1 MKTEASY
8 EDKRYIYNPKP
19 EILDDF
25 WNDCV
30 ELKEKKQNN
39 ITKNSQQSK
48 SNNMNNNN
56 YQHQHIQYNP
66 SKGRNENNN
75 LNKKS
80 NIRAYHSVKL
90 FNPKNKINNNMNSSL
105 DNNNN
110 NNHYNNNKLSP
121 LTEKFLSHLY
131 IKYPSFIEEK
141 REKEDKKIKS
151 KNALMRCLGL
161 YAYGLE
167 LQKSMKLSKEN
178 NEKLKEKEDISKCTF
193 KPKLNKK
200 ISYLDDNINFR
211 GNNNK
216 RLYQNNLKKYVN
228 KSVDNYHNKKSQK
241 NIESEEYTFKPEIFT
256 NPKLLKRM
264 FRNSNKNNK
273 SIYEE
278 NAEFILRYT
287 KARDEY
293 LIRRFKKM
301 YRKDDNYDY
310 SLLSLTKRLCNK
322 QYRNYLNVNNKILL
336 SGETISPNEYIHS
349 SIADFKGVSF
359 CNETAPNQKKANTEN
374 YIVGLRKNLHSLD
387 LNETEEP

>member
-1 MKTEASY
+1 MKTDASY

-19 EILDDF
+19 EMLDDF

-30 ELKEKKQNN
+30 EIKEKKQNN
-39 ITKNSQQSK
+39 IAKNNQQLK
-48 SNNMNNNN
+48 SNNIKSYNNK
-56 YQHQHIQYNP
+56 HIQYNP
-66 SKGRNENNN
+66 SQGRNGNSN

-90 FNPKNKINNNMNSSL
+90 FNPKNKSNNNMNSSSN
-105 DNNNN
+105 NNNN
-110 NNHYNNNKLSP
+110 NNHHKLSP

-141 REKEDKKIKS
+141 KEKEDKKINS

-178 NEKLKEKEDISKCTF
+178 NEKQKEKEDISKCTF

-200 ISYLDDNINFR
+200 IAYLDDKINY
-211 GNNNK
+211 GGNNK
-216 RLYQNNLKKYVN
+216 RLYQNNMKKYIN
-228 KSVDNYHNKKSQK
+228 KSVDNYKKNQK
-241 NIESEEYTFKPEIFT
+241 SIDTEEYTFKPVFIS
-256 NPKLLKRM
+256 NPKALERM
-264 FRNSNKNNK
+264 FRNRRKHNKTL
-273 SIYEE
+273 SDE

-322 QYRNYLNVNNKILL
+322 QYRNYLNVNNTILL
-336 SGETISPNEYIHS
+336 FGETISPNEHIHS
-349 SIADFKGVSF
+349 SIADFKGISF
-359 CNETAPNQKKANTEN
+359 CNETSPYQKKINNN
-374 YIVGLRKNLHSLD
+374 YIIGLRRNLHSLD
-387 LNETEEP
+387 LNETEEH